1 MATDRRPS
9 KRSWDGAA
17 SSDAPAT
24 RADLVAAQTSDTAAQ
39 FSAMLR
45 GSALPTA
52 AVAVVCV
59 VAAAVGGA
67 KEAWS
72 AGLGAALVVVFFS
85 LSLLVMKRTATWEPT
100 AVMGVVLGTYT
111 AKIIALGVAMVL
123 LRDASWLSGQ
133 ALALS
138 IIACTV
144 VWLAFEMRAFTRMRV
159 LVAPEAST
167 DPTVDRSESAD
178 DGGEGR

>member
-1 MATDRRPS
+1 M
-9 KRSWDGAA
+9 G
-17 SSDAPAT
+17 
-24 RADLVAAQTSDTAAQ
+24 TAEQ

-59 VAAAVGGA
+59 VVAAVLAGGQG
-67 KEAWS
+67 AWS
-72 AGLGAALVVVFFS
+72 AGLGAALVLVFFS
-85 LSLLVMKRTATWEPT
+85 LSLLVMKRTASWEPT
-100 AVMGVVLGTYT
+100 AVMAVVLGTYT

-123 LRDASWLSGQ
+123 LRNASWLSGQ

-138 IIACTV
+138 IIVCTI

-159 LVAPEAST
+159 LVAPGAS
-167 DPTVDRSESAD
+167 SGAAD
-178 DGGEGR
+178 GAEPS

>member
-9 KRSWDGAA
+9 DR
-17 SSDAPAT
+17 SSDAAVPVGV
-24 RADLVAAQTSDTAAQ
+24 DDTAHQ
-39 FSAMLR
+39 FSVMLR
-45 GSALPTA
+45 GSALPTT
-52 AVAVVCV
+52 AVAVVCIG
-59 VAAAVGGA
+59 VGALLGGGKA
-67 KEAWS
+67 AWS
-72 AGLGAALVVVFFS
+72 AALGAALVLVFFS

-138 IIACTV
+138 IIVCTV

-159 LVAPEAST
+159 LVSAEAT
-167 DPTVDRSESAD
+167 RPAGD
-178 DGGEGR
+178 DHHDGAHHGQDGAS